1 MTYQIEHE
9 HEDDFDEEDPRVL
22 VLESIAE
29 GLASL
34 SEASDTPDGV
44 APVSS
49 IFSSSDVDF
58 ASDSWMNKLAEVQG
72 WLSLSEDLPLTGGES
87 FLQALIVEL
96 DLEPTDLLASGGANP
111 PLSLRALERL
121 NERVEAAGRLQ
132 GDFLEELE
140 AKGTSRGNATQS
152 WVDAWG
158 EIDAGEEVVTPEPVT
173 AKAAV
178 WAIYHFTK
186 KPPNLTPSYQRG
198 DVWGNGDRQAL
209 MESILRGVPLP
220 SVILLRTGPSTP
232 HEVVDGKQRL
242 TAILRF
248 VGKHP
253 VAKQKVAEV
262 TARHSDK
269 KFNDKGRL
277 DENGDKNL
285 TDLFNDDYPAFRRA
299 WKALEGYALNSTFEN
314 EYYFPFKLR
323 TTGDGGLVGPYLEPL
338 RGKYYTQIKGREINV
353 ANQQIVVEALFEDP
367 VDYTVPVI
375 EYTQASQAQIH
386 EVFRLYNKQGVHLNA
401 EEIRNAVYHEVELTR
416 ATLAAAGD
424 ADPNIDV
431 AQIAKSLAGIR
442 DLGRLGEA
450 LTDYGF
456 GGTRYKRTKV
466 LAWVISVLVHDSK
479 EVTKEGIKEKDL
491 ASTSRNIDQ
500 LLIAIQKNKSH
511 PLADSSTLTKLFS
524 LLLQAVELHSSHDEL
539 WSDQFKDGGKGAKWQ
554 ELQLVGSLVGISM
567 ALAAS
572 PDDIEERIEAN
583 ADAIRTASEESADW
597 QRPEKTQTKTQW
609 DYIAKI
615 TKSLLELLGLDP
627 DQAAEAI
634 RLQFGTS
641 GYASLQRMRIKPKI

>member
-1 MTYQIEHE
+1 MIDSIEHE
-9 HEDDFDEEDPRVL
+9 YDFDEDDPRVL
-22 VLESIAE
+22 FLESIAE
-29 GLASL
+29 GLATL
-34 SEASDTPDGV
+34 SEASDTPNGV
-44 APVSS
+44 PPVSS
-49 IFSSSDVDF
+49 IFSSGDVDF

-72 WLSLSEDLPLTGGES
+72 WLSLSDDLPLTGGEP
-87 FLQALIVEL
+87 FFQALITEFN
-96 DLEPTDLLASGGANP
+96 LEPTDHLPPGGAHP

-121 NERVEAAGRLQ
+121 NERVEAAVRLQ
-132 GDFLEELE
+132 GNYLEELE
-140 AKGTSRGNATQS
+140 AKGTNRAMATQS
-152 WVDAWG
+152 WADAWA
-158 EIDAGEEVVTPEPVT
+158 EIDAGEEAVTPEPVT

-178 WAIYHFTK
+178 WSIYHFTK

-198 DVWGNGDRQAL
+198 DVWGNGDRQSL

-277 DENGDKNL
+277 DERGDRNL

-299 WKALEGYALNSTFEN
+299 WKALEGYALNSALEN

-338 RGKYYTQIKGREINV
+338 RGKYYTQIKAREIDV
-353 ANQQIVVEALFEDP
+353 ANQKIVVEALFEDP

-424 ADPNIDV
+424 ADPNTDV
-431 AQIAKSLAGIR
+431 AEISRSLAGID
-442 DLGRLGEA
+442 DLGRLGDA
-450 LTDYGF
+450 LTAYGF

-466 LAWVISVLVHDSK
+466 LAWVISVLVHD
-479 EVTKEGIKEKDL
+479 TKGKDL
-491 ASTSRNIDQ
+491 ASTSRNIDD
-500 LLIAIQKNKSH
+500 LLKAIQKNKAH
-511 PLADSSTLTKLFS
+511 PLAEPSTLTKLFS
-524 LLLQAVELHSSHDEL
+524 LLLHAVELHSSHDEL
-539 WSDQFKDGGKGAKWQ
+539 WSDKFKDGGKGAKWQ
-554 ELQLVGSLVGISM
+554 ELQLVGSLVGITM

-572 PDDIEERIEAN
+572 PDDIEERLEAN
-583 ADAIRTASEESADW
+583 GDAIRTASQEAADW
-597 QRPEKTQTKTQW
+597 ERPEKTQTKTQW

-615 TKSLLELLGLDP
+615 NKNLLELLGIDP
-627 DQAAEAI
+627 DQAAEAV

-641 GYASLQRMRIKPKI
+641 GYASLQRMRIEPKS

>member
-1 MTYQIEHE
+1 MTDHIEQE
-9 HEDDFDEEDPRVL
+9 NDFDEEDQRVL
-22 VLESIAE
+22 FLESIAE
-29 GLASL
+29 GLATL
-34 SEASDTPDGV
+34 SEASDTPNGV
-44 APVSS
+44 PPVSS
-49 IFSSSDVDF
+49 IFSSGDVDF
-58 ASDSWMNKLAEVQG
+58 ASGSWMNKLAEVQG
-72 WLSLSEDLPLTGGES
+72 WLSLSEDLPLTGGEP
-87 FLQALIVEL
+87 FLQALIVEFK
-96 DLEPTDLLASGGANP
+96 LEPTDLLAPGGANP

-132 GDFLEELE
+132 RDFLEELD
-140 AKGTSRGNATQS
+140 AKGTSRGTATQS
-152 WVDAWG
+152 WADAWG

-173 AKAAV
+173 AKAAT

-198 DVWGNGDRQAL
+198 DVWGNGDRQSL

-262 TARHSDK
+262 TARHSGK
-269 KFNDKGRL
+269 MFNDKGRL
-277 DENGDKNL
+277 HERGDRNL
-285 TDLFNDDYPAFRRA
+285 TDLFNDDYPTFRRA
-299 WKALEGYALNSTFEN
+299 WKALEGYALNSTLEN

-338 RGKYYTQIKGREINV
+338 RGKYYTQIKAREINV
-353 ANQQIVVEALFEDP
+353 ASQQIVVEALFEDP

-424 ADPNIDV
+424 ADPNTDV
-431 AQIAKSLAGIR
+431 AKISNSLAGID
-442 DLGRLGEA
+442 DLDRLGDA

-466 LAWVISVLVHDSK
+466 LAWVISVLLHD
-479 EVTKEGIKEKDL
+479 TAGKDL
-491 ASTSRNIDQ
+491 ASTSRNIDH

-511 PLADSSTLTKLFS
+511 RLAQPSTLKELFS
-524 LLLQAVELHSSHDEL
+524 LLLTAVELHSSHDEL
-539 WSDQFKDGGKGAKWQ
+539 WSDRFKDGGKGAKWQ
-554 ELQLVGSLVGISM
+554 ELQLVGSLVGMTM

-572 PDDIEERIEAN
+572 PDDIEDRIEAKG
-583 ADAIRTASEESADW
+583 DAIRTASEESADW
-597 QRPEKTQTKTQW
+597 ERPEKTQTKTQW

-615 TKSLLELLGLDP
+615 SKSLLELLEIDP
-627 DQAAEAI
+627 DQAAEAV

-641 GYASLQRMRIKPKI
+641 GYASLQRMRIEPKS

>member
-1 MTYQIEHE
+1 MTDHIE
-9 HEDDFDEEDPRVL
+9 HEDDLDEEDPRVL
-22 VLESIAE
+22 LLESLAD
-29 GLASL
+29 GLATL
-34 SEASDTPDGV
+34 SEASDTPNGV
-44 APVSS
+44 RSVSLM
-49 IFSSSDVDF
+49 FSSGDVDF
-58 ASDSWMNKLAEVQG
+58 ASASWMNKLAEVQG
-72 WLSLSEDLPLTGGES
+72 WLSLSEDLPLTGGEP
-87 FLQALIVEL
+87 FLQALISEFN
-96 DLEPTDLLASGGANP
+96 LEPNDLLAPGGAYP

-121 NERVEAAGRLQ
+121 NERVEAAARLQ
-132 GDFLEELE
+132 RNFLEELD
-140 AKGTSRGNATQS
+140 AKGTSRATATQS
-152 WVDAWG
+152 WADAWA
-158 EIDAGEEVVTPEPVT
+158 EIDASEEAVSPEPVT

-178 WAIYHFTK
+178 WPIFQLTK

-198 DVWGNGDRQAL
+198 DVWGNGDRQSL
-209 MESILRGVPLP
+209 IESILRGVPLP
-220 SVILLRTGPSTP
+220 SIILLRTGTSTP

-262 TARHSDK
+262 TARHSGR
-269 KFNDKGRL
+269 KFNDQGRL
-277 DENGDKNL
+277 DEHGLRNL
-285 TDLFNDDYPAFRRA
+285 TDLFHDDYPAFRRA
-299 WKALEGYALNSTFEN
+299 WKALEGYALSSTLEN

-323 TTGDGGLVGPYLEPL
+323 TTGDGGLVGSYLEPL
-338 RGKYYTQIKGREINV
+338 RGKYYTQIKDREINV
-353 ANQQIVVEALFEDP
+353 ASQQLTVEALFED
-367 VDYTVPVI
+367 VVEYTVPVI

-401 EEIRNAVYHEVELTR
+401 EEIRNAVYHEIELTR

-424 ADPNIDV
+424 ADPNTDV
-431 AQIAKSLAGIR
+431 AKVSESLAGIH

-456 GGTRYKRTKV
+456 GSTRYKRTKV
-466 LAWVISVLVHDSK
+466 LAWVISVLVHD
-479 EVTKEGIKEKDL
+479 TKEKDL

-524 LLLQAVELHSSHDEL
+524 LLLRAVELHSSHDEL
-539 WSDQFKDGGKGAKWQ
+539 WSDRFKDGGKGAKWQ
-554 ELQLVGSLVGISM
+554 ELQLVGSLVGITM

-572 PDDIEERIEAN
+572 PDDIEHRIEAN
-583 ADAIRTASEESADW
+583 GDAIRTASEESADW
-597 QRPEKTQTKTQW
+597 ERPEKTQTRTQW

-615 TKSLLELLGLDP
+615 STSLLELLGIDP
-627 DQAAEAI
+627 NQAAEAV

-641 GYASLQRMRIKPKI
+641 GYASLHRMRIKPKS

>member
-1 MTYQIEHE
+1 MTDHIE
-9 HEDDFDEEDPRVL
+9 HEDDVDEDDPRVL
-22 VLESIAE
+22 LLESIAD
-29 GLASL
+29 GLANL
-34 SEASDTPDGV
+34 SEASDTPKGV
-44 APVSS
+44 PPVSS
-49 IFSSSDVDF
+49 MFSSGDVDF
-58 ASDSWMNKLAEVQG
+58 TSDAWMNKLAEVQG
-72 WLSLSEDLPLTGGES
+72 WLSLSEDLPLTGGEP
-87 FLQALIVEL
+87 FLQALIVEFN
-96 DLEPTDLLASGGANP
+96 LEPNDLLAPGTANP
-111 PLSLRALERL
+111 PLSLRALERF
-121 NERVEAAGRLQ
+121 NERVEAAVRLQ
-132 GDFLEELE
+132 GNYLEELD
-140 AKGTSRGNATQS
+140 AKGANRGTATQS
-152 WVDAWG
+152 WADAWA
-158 EIDAGEEVVTPEPVT
+158 EIDAGEDVVTPEPVT

-178 WAIYHFTK
+178 WPIFQLTK

-198 DVWGNGDRQAL
+198 DVWANGDRQSL

-262 TARHSDK
+262 TARHRDK
-269 KFNDKGRL
+269 RFNDQGRL
-277 DENGDKNL
+277 DDQGKRDL

-299 WKALEGYALNSTFEN
+299 WKALEGSPLKSTDEN

-338 RGKYYTQIKGREINV
+338 RGKYYTQIKDREINV

-424 ADPNIDV
+424 ADPNTDV
-431 AQIAKSLAGIR
+431 AKIAESLAGIPNL
-442 DLGRLGEA
+442 DRLSEA
-450 LTDYGF
+450 LKSYGF
-456 GGTRYKRTKV
+456 GDTRYKRTKV
-466 LAWVISVLVHDSK
+466 LAWVISVLVHD
-479 EVTKEGIKEKDL
+479 TAGKDL

-500 LLIAIQKNKSH
+500 LLIAIQRNRSH
-511 PLADSSTLTKLFS
+511 PLANSSTLNKLFS

-554 ELQLVGSLVGISM
+554 ELQLVGSLVGIAM

-572 PDDIEERIEAN
+572 PDDIEDRIEASG
-583 ADAIRTASEESADW
+583 DAIRTASEQAPDW
-597 QRPEKTQTKTQW
+597 ARPEKTQTKTQW

-615 TKSLLELLGLDP
+615 SKGLLELLSIDP
-627 DQAAEAI
+627 DQAANAV

-641 GYASLQRMRIKPKI
+641 GYASLQQMLIKPKS

>member
-1 MTYQIEHE
+1 MTDHIEQE
-9 HEDDFDEEDPRVL
+9 NDFDEEDQRVL
-22 VLESIAE
+22 FLESIAN
-29 GLASL
+29 GLATL

-44 APVSS
+44 RSVSS

-58 ASDSWMNKLAEVQG
+58 ASASWMSKLAEVQG
-72 WLSLSEDLPLTGGES
+72 WLSLSEDLPLTGGER
-87 FLQALIVEL
+87 FLQALIAEFN
-96 DLEPTDLLASGGANP
+96 LEPTDLLAPGSVNP

-121 NERVEAAGRLQ
+121 NERVEKAVRLQ
-132 GDFLEELE
+132 GNFLEEIE
-140 AKGTSRGNATQS
+140 AKGTNRATATQS
-152 WVDAWG
+152 WADAWA
-158 EIDAGEEVVTPEPVT
+158 EIDGIEEVVSPEPVT
-173 AKAAV
+173 AKADV
-178 WAIYHFTK
+178 WPIYQLTMRA
-186 KPPNLTPSYQRG
+186 PNLTPSYQRG
-198 DVWGNGDRQAL
+198 DVWTNSDRQSL
-209 MESILRGVPLP
+209 LESILRGVPLP
-220 SVILLRTGPSTP
+220 SIILLRTGPSTP

-262 TARHSDK
+262 TARHKDK
-269 KFNDKGRL
+269 RFNEQGRL
-277 DENGDKNL
+277 DDLGKRNL

-299 WKALEGYALNSTFEN
+299 WKALEGSPLKSADEN

-323 TTGDGGLVGPYLEPL
+323 TTGDGGLVGSYLEPL
-338 RGKYYTQIKGREINV
+338 RGKYYTQIKAQVIDV
-353 ANQQIVVEALFEDP
+353 AGEQTTIEYLFEGTAQ
-367 VDYTVPVI
+367 YKIPVI
-375 EYTQASQAQIH
+375 EYTKASQAQIH

-424 ADPNIDV
+424 ADPNTDV
-431 AQIAKSLAGIR
+431 AKISGSLAGIH
-442 DLGRLGEA
+442 DLDRLGEA

-466 LAWVISVLVHDSK
+466 LAWVISVLVHD
-479 EVTKEGIKEKDL
+479 TKEKDL

-500 LLIAIQKNKSH
+500 LLIAIQKNKQH
-511 PLADSSTLTKLFS
+511 PLADSSTLNKLFT
-524 LLLQAVELHSSHDEL
+524 LLLHAVELHSAHDEL

-554 ELQLVGSLVGISM
+554 ELQLVGSLVGIAM

-572 PDDIEERIEAN
+572 PDDIEDRIEAN
-583 ADAIRTASEESADW
+583 ADTIRTASEQAEDW
-597 QRPEKTQTKTQW
+597 ERPEKTQTKTQW

-615 TKSLLELLGLDP
+615 SKSLLELLEIDP
-627 DQAAEAI
+627 DQAAEAV

-641 GYASLQRMRIKPKI
+641 GYASLQRMRIEPKS

>member
-1 MTYQIEHE
+1 MTNQIEHE
-9 HEDDFDEEDPRVL
+9 NDYDEEDQRGL
-22 VLESIAE
+22 FLESIAE
-29 GLASL
+29 GLATL
-34 SEASDTPDGV
+34 SEASDTPNGV
-44 APVSS
+44 DPVSS
-49 IFSSSDVDF
+49 IFNSEDVDF
-58 ASDSWMNKLAEVQG
+58 TSDAWMSKLAEVQG
-72 WLSLSEDLPLTGGES
+72 WLSLGEDLPLIGGEP
-87 FLQALIVEL
+87 FLQALIAEFK
-96 DLEPTDLLASGGANP
+96 LEPNDILAPGDTNP

-121 NERVEAAGRLQ
+121 NERVEAAVRLQ
-132 GDFLEELE
+132 RNYLEELE
-140 AKGTSRGNATQS
+140 TKGTNRGTATQS
-152 WVDAWG
+152 WADAWA
-158 EIDAGEEVVTPEPVT
+158 EIDAGEEAVTPEPVK

-178 WAIYHFTK
+178 WPIFQLTK

-198 DVWGNGDRQAL
+198 DVWANGERQSL

-253 VAKQKVAEV
+253 VAMQKVAEV
-262 TARHSDK
+262 TARHKDK
-269 KFNDKGRL
+269 KFNHQGRL
-277 DENGDKNL
+277 DDQGKWDL
-285 TDLFNDDYPAFRRA
+285 TDLFNEDYPAFRRA
-299 WKALEGYALNSTFEN
+299 WKALEGSPLKATDEN

-323 TTGDGGLVGPYLEPL
+323 TTGDGGLVGEYLEPL

-353 ANQQIVVEALFEDP
+353 ANQQIVVESLFEDP

-416 ATLAAAGD
+416 AILAAAGD
-424 ADPNIDV
+424 ADPNTDV
-431 AQIAKSLAGIR
+431 GEISKSLAGID
-442 DLGRLGEA
+442 DLGRLGDA

-466 LAWVISVLVHDSK
+466 LAWVISVLLHDSR
-479 EVTKEGIKEKDL
+479 EKDL
-491 ASTSRNIDQ
+491 ASTSRNIDD
-500 LLIAIQKNKSH
+500 LLKAIQKNGSH
-511 PLADSSTLTKLFS
+511 PLAQSSTLTELFS
-524 LLLQAVELHSSHDEL
+524 LLLSAVELHSSHDEL
-539 WSDQFKDGGKGAKWQ
+539 WSDRFKDGGKGAKWQ
-554 ELQLVGSLVGISM
+554 ELQLVGSLVGITM

-572 PDDIEERIEAN
+572 PDDIESRIEAN

-615 TKSLLELLGLDP
+615 TTSLLELLGLAP
-627 DQAAEAI
+627 DKAAEAI
-634 RLQFGTS
+634 RRQFGSS
-641 GYASLQRMRIKPKI
+641 GYASLQRMRINPKS

>member
-1 MTYQIEHE
+1 MTDHIEHE
-9 HEDDFDEEDPRVL
+9 NYFDEEDPRSL
-22 VLESIAE
+22 FLESIAE
-29 GLASL
+29 GVATL
-34 SEASDTPDGV
+34 SEASDTPNGV
-44 APVSS
+44 DPVSS
-49 IFSSSDVDF
+49 IFSSGDVDF
-58 ASDSWMNKLAEVQG
+58 TSDAWMNKLAEVQG
-72 WLSLSEDLPLTGGES
+72 WLGLSGDLPLAGGEP
-87 FLQALIVEL
+87 FLQALIVEFN
-96 DLEPTDLLASGGANP
+96 LEPNDLLPPGGANP

-121 NERVEAAGRLQ
+121 NDRVEAAVRLQ
-132 GDFLEELE
+132 GNYLEELE
-140 AKGTSRGNATQS
+140 AKGTNRGTATQS
-152 WVDAWG
+152 WADAWG
-158 EIDAGEEVVTPEPVT
+158 EIDAGGEAVTPEPVT

-178 WAIYHFTK
+178 WPIFQLTK

-198 DVWGNGDRQAL
+198 DVWANGDRQSL

-262 TARHSDK
+262 TARHKDK
-269 KFNDKGRL
+269 KFNDQGRL
-277 DENGDKNL
+277 DDQGKRDL

-299 WKALEGYALNSTFEN
+299 WKALEGSPLKSTDEN

-338 RGKYYTQIKGREINV
+338 RGKYYTQIKDREINV

-424 ADPNIDV
+424 ADPNTDV
-431 AQIAKSLAGIR
+431 AKISKSLAGIE
-442 DLGRLGEA
+442 DLGRLGDA

-456 GGTRYKRTKV
+456 GGTRYKRSKV
-466 LAWVISVLVHDSK
+466 LSWVISVLVHD
-479 EVTKEGIKEKDL
+479 TKGKDL
-491 ASTSRNIDQ
+491 ASTSRNIDD
-500 LLIAIQKNKSH
+500 LLKAI
-511 PLADSSTLTKLFS
+511 
-524 LLLQAVELHSSHDEL
+524 
-539 WSDQFKDGGKGAKWQ
+539 
-554 ELQLVGSLVGISM
+554 
-567 ALAAS
+567 
-572 PDDIEERIEAN
+572 
-583 ADAIRTASEESADW
+583 
-597 QRPEKTQTKTQW
+597 
-609 DYIAKI
+609 
-615 TKSLLELLGLDP
+615 
-627 DQAAEAI
+627 
-634 RLQFGTS
+634 
-641 GYASLQRMRIKPKI
+641 

>member
-1 MTYQIEHE
+1 MTDHIEHE
-9 HEDDFDEEDPRVL
+9 NDFDDEDPRGL
-22 VLESIAE
+22 FLESIAE
-29 GLASL
+29 GLATL
-34 SEASDTPDGV
+34 SEASDAPKGV
-44 APVSS
+44 PPVSS
-49 IFSSSDVDF
+49 MFSSGDVDF
-58 ASDSWMNKLAEVQG
+58 TSDAWMNKLAEVQG
-72 WLSLSEDLPLTGGES
+72 WLSLSEDLPLTGGEP
-87 FLQALIVEL
+87 FLQALIVEFN
-96 DLEPTDLLASGGANP
+96 LEPNDLLASGGANP

-121 NERVEAAGRLQ
+121 NERVEAAVRLQ
-132 GDFLEELE
+132 GNYLEELE
-140 AKGTSRGNATQS
+140 AKGTNRGTATQS
-152 WVDAWG
+152 WADAWG
-158 EIDAGEEVVTPEPVT
+158 EIDAGEEAVTPEPVT

-178 WAIYHFTK
+178 WPIFQLTK

-198 DVWGNGDRQAL
+198 DVWANGDRQSL
-209 MESILRGVPLP
+209 IESILRGVPLP

-262 TARHSDK
+262 TARHKDK
-269 KFNDKGRL
+269 KFNDQGRL
-277 DENGDKNL
+277 DDKGKRDL
-285 TDLFNDDYPAFRRA
+285 ADLFNDDYPAFRRA
-299 WKALEGYALNSTFEN
+299 WKALEGSPLKSTDEN

-338 RGKYYTQIKGREINV
+338 RGKYYTQIKDREINV

-367 VDYTVPVI
+367 VDYTIPVI

-416 ATLAAAGD
+416 AILAAAGD
-424 ADPNIDV
+424 ADPNTDV
-431 AQIAKSLAGIR
+431 AKISESLVGIHDIR
-442 DLGRLGEA
+442 RLGEA

-466 LAWVISVLVHDSK
+466 LAWVISVLVHD
-479 EVTKEGIKEKDL
+479 TKEKDL

-500 LLIAIQKNKSH
+500 LLIAIQNNQSH
-511 PLADSSTLTKLFS
+511 PLAKSSTLTKLFK
-524 LLLQAVELHSSHDEL
+524 LLLHSVELHSSHDEL

-554 ELQLVGSLVGISM
+554 ELQLVGSLVGMTM

-572 PDDIEERIEAN
+572 PDDIEDRIEAN
-583 ADAIRTASEESADW
+583 GDAIRTASEESSDW
-597 QRPEKTQTKTQW
+597 ERPEKTQTKTQW
-609 DYIAKI
+609 DYIARISKN
-615 TKSLLELLGLDP
+615 LLELLEIDP
-627 DQAAEAI
+627 DQAAEAV

-641 GYASLQRMRIKPKI
+641 GYASLQRMLIEPES